1 MSLLR
6 GEPSHPRRKLEL
18 EPSSPARSVCFRIP
32 TGAKP
37 PSADCLLCLS
47 FRACNF
53 GAGLGVE
60 HGQEAHPSPRNG
72 MFAVRNKFTELAIA
86 TRKNTMRQETARS
99 DRSRYV
105 GASQTRLH
113 HVHDQNFKPAAPT
126 SGDKIM
132 AKRRFSPLVAC
143 VSGVKTDAGSF
154 NRRQHMG

>member
-1 MSLLR
+1 MSLLLR
-6 GEPSHPRRKLEL
+6 GEPSRPRRKLEF

-47 FRACNF
+47 FRACPF
-53 GAGLGVE
+53 GAGLGVG
-60 HGQEAHPSPRNG
+60 HGQEAHPRPR
-72 MFAVRNKFTELAIA
+72 MVCSRLQKSLRSSQLQRERT
-86 TRKNTMRQETARS
+86 RQETARS

-132 AKRRFSPLVAC
+132 DKRRFSPLVAC